1 MQKLRE
7 EFSVFKNEDGDYFR
21 FQNLE
26 KKLEEVKLAVH
37 KPNHKQQSEADF
49 IYAKY
54 MNKYLSQ
61 GIDTTDGLERTIHA
75 NGIWNQDKIDK
86 ENDLAKRIN
95 DATSKLSKGRM
106 KVSEG
111 VKIAKDGIKARGEWL
126 MLTAE
131 KNNKLNNSADALA
144 RNHRFNYLAAVCSV
158 NAEDDAPLFK
168 DYDDFLK
175 RDGSGE
181 FVPTRCG
188 EAFAKLM
195 YNMDEDFRKDW
206 PEYKFLLKFKKVNEK
221 LEFLNSEG
229 EVVDING
236 EKIVAR
242 EVIEEKV
249 EEPEFYDDESV
260 DKVKAEEETALAVV
274 EKV

>member
-7 EFSVFKNEDGDYFR
+7 EFSVFKNKDGEYFR
-21 FQNLE
+21 FQDLE

-61 GIDTTDGLERTIHA
+61 GIDTTDGLERTLHN
-75 NGIWNQDKIDK
+75 NGIWSQDKIDR
-86 ENDLAKRIN
+86 ENELARKINDVTGKLTKGKIKISEGTKLAK
-95 DATSKLSKGRM
+95 
-106 KVSEG
+106 E
-111 VKIAKDGIKARGEWL
+111 GIKARGEWL

-158 NAEDDAPLFK
+158 NAEDDTAVFK
-168 DYDDFLK
+168 DYDDFLR
-175 RDGSGE
+175 RDGLGE

-206 PEYKFLLKFKKVNEK
+206 AEYQFLLRFKKVNDN
-221 LEFLNSEG
+221 LDFVDSEG
-229 EVVDING
+229 NVVDING
-236 EKIVAR
+236 DKIVKVEPAK
-242 EVIEEKV
+242 EQKV
-249 EEPEFYDDESV
+249 EEAEFYDDE
-260 DKVKAEEETALAVV
+260 AV
-274 EKV
+274 EKPVIASTKV